1 MVARSLRRR
10 FIAVSR
16 KLREAR
22 VFARAMASP
31 HQPVLAHLIPIRR
44 CNLACTYCTEFD
56 AVSPPV
62 PLGTLQSRVDKL
74 VELGTTI
81 ITLSGGEPLL
91 HPQIEQIV
99 GHIRRRG
106 AMATLITNGYLLN
119 PRKIEALNRAGL
131 DHLQISI
138 DNLEPDEVSKKSLRV
153 LDRRLRWLAEW
164 AEFAVTVNTVLGGA
178 FRSPEDALIV
188 ARRARQLG
196 LANTVG
202 FLHDHNGQ
210 LLGVSGRVRA
220 VYEEILRLGAPLFSF
235 THYDRFQRNLAE
247 GRPNHWHCRAGGRY
261 LYVCEDGLVHWCS
274 QQRGTPG
281 IPLERYTRQ
290 DLEIQ
295 AAIPKACAPFC
306 TVSCVHQ
313 VAMLDAMRRHPR
325 RTLDEMLNSRRQ
337 IDPAF
342 RPPWLM
348 RALEWMF
355 LESRQRRAFE
365 RLARIFFGLGAR
377 RSS

>member
-1 MVARSLRRR
+1 M
-10 FIAVSR
+10 
-16 KLREAR
+16 
-22 VFARAMASP
+22 FAWAMASP
-31 HQPVLAHLIPIRR
+31 NHPVLAHLIPIRR
-44 CNLACTYCTEFD
+44 CNLACTYCNEFD

-62 PLGTLQSRVDKL
+62 PLETIQARVDKL
-74 VELGTTI
+74 VELGTAI

-91 HPQIEQIV
+91 HPQLEEIV
-99 GHIRRRG
+99 AHIRRRG
-106 AMATLITNGYLLN
+106 AIATVITNGYLLN
-119 PRKIEALNRAGL
+119 PRKIERLNRAGL
-131 DHLQISI
+131 DYLQISI
-138 DNLEPDEVSKKSLRV
+138 DNVKPDEVSKKSLRV
-153 LDRRLRWLAEW
+153 LDQRLQWLAEH
-164 AEFAVTVNTVLGGA
+164 AEFAVTVNTVLGSPLH
-178 FRSPEDALIV
+178 SPEDALVI

-196 LANTVG
+196 LTSTVG

-210 LLGVSGRVRA
+210 LKGTTERVRA

-235 THYDRFQRNLAE
+235 THYDRFQRNVAE

-295 AAIPKACAPFC
+295 AAIPKPCTPFC

-313 VAMLDAMRRHPR
+313 VAMLDAVREQPR
-325 RTLDEMLNSRRQ
+325 QTLDEMLRSRRA

-342 RPPWLM
+342 RPPWLLK
-348 RALEWMF
+348 ALEWMF
-355 LESRQRRAFE
+355 LESRQRRHFE
-365 RLARIFFGLGAR
+365 RLARTVFGLGAR
-377 RSS
+377 RSV